1 MRISDWSSDV
11 CSSDL
16 DGADDF
22 SFAAV
27 VAVED
32 GLAVFDALGQA
43 AGGDCVPALLL
54 RQFAGRRHDETFA
67 VRPLP
72 LLAVLYRHA
81 QTLAAL
87 DRRAGG
93 VLASPQCLAALEIG
107 RASCRERVCQYV

>member
-54 RQFAGRRHDETFA
+54 RQFAGRRHDEKFA

-72 LLAVLYRHA
+72 LLARSEE
-81 QTLAAL
+81 
-87 DRRAGG
+87 RRVGKEC
-93 VLASPQCLAALEIG
+93 VST
-107 RASCRERVCQYV
+107 CRSRWAPYI